1 MGAFE
6 HFPYA
11 NFHDLNLDWI
21 LGVVKGIPGDVKAA
35 QDEMRPTVTVVNIT
49 PDMWVQDPNGYYAEK
64 DLSPWRVPTDGTLNV
79 GLAGGATKAQY
90 NAASASKLAVESYL
104 QGILRMRAFNVKPAI
119 DIPVGVMWWR

>member
-1 MGAFE
+1 MGVFE

-11 NFHDLNLDWI
+11 NFHDLNLDWV
-21 LGVVKGIPGDVKAA
+21 LGVVKGIPEDVKAA

-49 PDMWVQDPNGYYAEK
+49 PDMWVQDANGYYAEK

-90 NAASASKLAVESYL
+90 NAASASMLAVESYL
-104 QGILRMRAFNVKPAI
+104 QGVLRMRAFNVKPAI